1 MIWNPSN
8 NVVYCY
14 LAHQTNYKSARS
26 CSDIHLSTSLLWR
39 NLVSMCQI
47 EGPRSCVDWERGR
60 DAQTP
65 TKGLAVAAG
74 SEWRS
79 RTPRLLWSSDTNLE
93 KLRTFERKTL
103 NSSTVW
109 VSSEKLTFKTVVKR
123 TYPCL
128 EAPTS
133 SLASA
138 LVTGVT
144 ERGRGGVGVRDSSS
158 LGCTNS
164 PGPLVR

>member
-1 MIWNPSN
+1 M
-8 NVVYCY
+8 
-14 LAHQTNYKSARS
+14 
-26 CSDIHLSTSLLWR
+26 
-39 NLVSMCQI
+39 SMCQI

-164 PGPLVR
+164 PGPLVRLKFCDHSKFTGHIKLSIIKCFSISDINLVVLGEGV